1 MEKTIYSMKKKVL
14 LPIVTSMK
22 KIVTEGKELISLRGR
37 VISELFFVTLSL
49 VNVPDTVETY

>member
-1 MEKTIYSMKKKVL
+1 
-14 LPIVTSMK
+14 MK